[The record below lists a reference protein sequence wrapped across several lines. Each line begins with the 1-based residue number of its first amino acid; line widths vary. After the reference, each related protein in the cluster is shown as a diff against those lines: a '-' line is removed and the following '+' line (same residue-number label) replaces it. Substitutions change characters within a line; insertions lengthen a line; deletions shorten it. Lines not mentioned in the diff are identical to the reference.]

1 MEVLL
6 GAEGTCG
13 FQLFIVADFGIFEEV
28 DGPHSAEV
36 LSPCAWTATDQRD
49 RDEGRAPD
57 ASLFP

>member
-28 DGPHSAEV
+28 DGPHLQKCFPPV
-36 LSPCAWTATDQRD
+36 PGPATDQRD
-49 RDEGRAPD
+49 RNEGRAPD